1 MQGHENLSSPP
12 HSMPGMLMNLL
23 NNCWAQRLAAE
34 EESDCRDEDGHS
46 DGNDDDDDDGRA
58 EDPINIF

>member
-1 MQGHENLSSPP
+1 
-12 HSMPGMLMNLL
+12 MPGMLMNLL

-46 DGNDDDDDDGRA
+46 DGNDDDDDGRA